1 MPSSPEHN
9 SRRRQHKERGFT
21 LVELLVVLVILGLLF
36 GIAVPAAVRYL
47 SPAKADVAQ
56 VQLKSFTIALDLLR
70 IHVGRYPTTEEGL
83 KSLLTQPAGVT
94 RWKGPYLNAT
104 SLPLDPWDNAYVYA
118 NQTAGNQYEL
128 LSLGAD
134 GIKGGEGDNADIV
147 PK

>member
-1 MPSSPEHN
+1 MPSSPEQN
-9 SRRRQHKERGFT
+9 GPSRRRKERGFT

-47 SPAKADVAQ
+47 SPAKGDVAQ
-56 VQLKSFTIALDLLR
+56 IQLKSFTIALDLFR
-70 IHVGRYPTTEEGL
+70 IHLGRYPMTEEGL
-83 KSLLTQPAGVT
+83 KSLLTQPAGES

-104 SLPLDPWDNAYVYA
+104 SLPLDPWDNAYVYT
-118 NQTAGNQYEL
+118 NQSVGKQYEI

-134 GIKGGEGDNADIV
+134 GIKGGEGENADIV

>member
-1 MPSSPEHN
+1 MPSSPEQN
-9 SRRRQHKERGFT
+9 RRRRQHKERGFT

-56 VQLKSFTIALDLLR
+56 VQLKSFTIALDLYR
-70 IHVGRYPTTEEGL
+70 IHIGRYPTTEEGL
-83 KSLLTQPAGVT
+83 NSLLTSPAGAT

-104 SLPLDPWDNAYVYA
+104 SLPLDPWDHAYVYA
-118 NQTAGNQYEL
+118 IQTAGNQYQL

-134 GIKGGEGDNADIV
+134 GIKGGEGDNADII